1 MRILQALIFI
11 FLIAGCNSGNA
22 PHKKVIIDP
31 NPTSEMAQLMR
42 EMTDE
47 LASIR
52 EKLINEVELDQN
64 LLDFALIHEQEV
76 TDAVAKLIQ
85 HPFLGQV

>member
-1 MRILQALIFI
+1 M
-11 FLIAGCNSGNA
+11 CCKTSSGNA
-22 PHKKVIIDP
+22 PEKKVIIDP

-42 EMTDE
+42 DMTDE

-64 LLDFALIHEQEV
+64 LLDFALIHHQAS
-76 TDAVAKLIQ
+76 DR
-85 HPFLGQV
+85 